1 MQRLEVATDV
11 YVDRETVYEFLLSFT
26 EYARYS
32 AYLEEVRRHG
42 DGSPGTEYDLEFS
55 WWRLTYTARSAVTDV
70 EPPGRI
76 EWRLVDDLA
85 ARGAWVIE
93 ARGAAADDG
102 AERAERAPT
111 AVDGGDEGGEATD
124 DPGTRVR
131 LAVEYDPA
139 SADVATLGL
148 PRLLSVDAL
157 VDRVAPLA
165 RAEAERVVER
175 IVADLEGEPREVD
188 LEVIERP
195 TRG

>member
-26 EYARYS
+26 EYAQYS

-42 DGSPGTEYDLEFS
+42 DGSPGTEYDLRFS
-55 WWRLTYTARSAVTDV
+55 WWRLAYTARSQVTDV
-70 EPPGRI
+70 EPPARI

-93 ARGAAADDG
+93 ARDSETHDGPERTDRAA
-102 AERAERAPT
+102 T
-111 AVDGGDEGGEATD
+111 ASDGGDVESD
-124 DPGTRVR
+124 DPVTRVR
-131 LAVEYDPA
+131 LVVEYDPA
-139 SADVATLGL
+139 SADAATLGL

-165 RAEAERVVER
+165 RSEAERVVER

-188 LEVIERP
+188 LHVDAGP
-195 TRG
+195 TTG